1 MDIITYEQ
9 FGAAGDG
16 RTDDMPAVVKAHEE
30 ANRLGLPVRARE
42 GACYYIAPIARCAV
56 IRTDTDWTGA
66 SFRIDDRDL
75 DNYRLPLFDLP
86 PEGEERLFPLTS
98 LRAGEDFIPN
108 PAGEELFVRVY
119 NDNHRDYI
127 RLGANQ
133 DNGHSRTDAF
143 LVEADGTL
151 PSPVSF
157 DFEQVTRSS
166 AFPIPAKRLTLRGG
180 IFTTIANRW
189 ESRYDYHGRNI
200 RIRRSNTA
208 VEGITHY
215 VEGEEDHGAPYSGFI
230 SISDCAKVEVRDCLF
245 TAHRIYWTIGSAGV
259 PVPMGSYDIN
269 CGAAVSVS
277 FRHCRQTTD
286 IMDRNYWGLIG
297 TNFCRDLTFDDCVFS
312 RFDAH
317 MGVTNCTIR
326 NTKLGWQCLNAIGF
340 GTFRIENTEAY
351 GYAFVNL
358 RGDYGCTFKGRFEIK
373 NCVWH
378 PAGKGRTVF
387 NAGND
392 GTHDFGYPC
401 WLPQE
406 IDIDGFTV
414 APPEGENAGE
424 EIGDIWLFNDWTGK
438 PQGEVKYPMIPP
450 RRASV
455 KNVCGVRSVG
465 LCQNP
470 ELLKETAFSCDR

>member
-1 MDIITYEQ
+1 MAEYITYEQ
-9 FGAAGDG
+9 FGAIGDG
-16 RTDDMPAVVKAHEE
+16 KSDDMPAVVKAHEE

-42 GACYYIAPIARCAV
+42 GACYLIGPFARCAE

-66 SFRIDDRDL
+66 SFVLDDRDL
-75 DNYRLPLFDLP
+75 DDYRMPVFDLP
-86 PEGEERLFPLTS
+86 PEGEAVPFPLTS
-98 LRAGEDFIPN
+98 LRAGQDYIPN
-108 PAGEELFVRVY
+108 PSGAELFVRVY

-143 LVEADGTL
+143 LVNADGSL

-157 DFEQVTRSS
+157 DFEEVTRSE
-166 AFPIPAKRLTLRGG
+166 ARRIPEKKLTLRGG
-180 IFTTIANRW
+180 TFTTVANRW
-189 ESRYDYHGRNI
+189 ESRYDYHSRNI

-215 VEGEEDHGAPYSGFI
+215 VEGEEDHGAPYAGFI
-230 SISDCAKVEVRDCLF
+230 SISDCAKAEVRDCLF
-245 TAHRIYWTIGSAGV
+245 TAHRIYWTTGSAGV

-269 CGAAVSVS
+269 CGASVSVS

-297 TNFCRDLTFDDCVFS
+297 TNFCRDLLFDDCVFS

-317 MGVTNCTIR
+317 MGVTNCTIL
-326 NTKLGWQCLNAIGF
+326 NSKLGWQCLNAIGF

-351 GYAFVNL
+351 GHAFVNL
-358 RGDYGCTFKGRFEIK
+358 RSDYGCTFRGRFDIR

-378 PAGKGRTVF
+378 PAGGGRSVF
-387 NAGND
+387 SAHND

-401 WLPQE
+401 YLPQE
-406 IDIDGFTV
+406 IDIDGLTV
-414 APPEGENAGE
+414 DSHDGEDT
-424 EIGDIWLFNDWTGK
+424 GDIWLFNDWTGK
-438 PQGEVKYPMIPP
+438 PEGEVKYPMIPP
-450 RRASV
+450 VRACV
-455 KNVCGVRSVG
+455 KNVRGVKSVG

-470 ELLKETAFSCDR
+470 ELLGGVEFSVGD